1 MNGSSLAGFLGTHL
15 IDMHGQQVGVCGSR
29 IGRGRRQRRRP
40 DGLHLGDELLQFGVG
55 RLSIEQVG
63 LAGQSGG
70 EFVSQLEPG
79 GLGTRA
85 EIAKRADDLLAGAF
99 GSEGAFDQDVIEVG
113 LAFG

>member
-1 MNGSSLAGFLGTHL
+1 MNGSSLLRFPGRHS
-15 IDMHGQQVGVCGSR
+15 IDMHGQQAGVCSSR
-29 IGRGRRQRRRP
+29 MGRSRRQGRRP

-70 EFVSQLEPG
+70 EFVSQLEPR
-79 GLGTRA
+79 GLGARA
-85 EIAKRADDLLAGAF
+85 EIAERADDLLAGAL